1 MLEAIAPEVDFPQ
14 RVALANRDVLS
25 PLLLH
30 RFAKSPS
37 LNALTRT
44 TTAVTVFQA
53 GQQDNVLP
61 GHAEALINFRLLPG
75 QGPQVALD
83 HVQRVM
89 DDPRI
94 KLELRDGANP
104 PSSVSD
110 HRSPEFLAIARAIRQ
125 TFPEAVVAPG
135 LAVVA
140 TDSRHYE
147 PLADNIYRF
156 LPVQLPVED
165 LKRIH
170 GIDERISV
178 ENYRRM
184 VAFMVRLLQSGG

>member
-1 MLEAIAPEVDFPQ
+1 
-14 RVALANRDVLS
+14 
-25 PLLLH
+25 
-30 RFAKSPS
+30 

-53 GQQDNVLP
+53 GQQENSLP
-61 GHAEALINFRLLPG
+61 GHAEAFINFRLLPG
-75 QGPQVALD
+75 EGPEVVLQHVKDVA
-83 HVQRVM
+83 

-94 KLELRDGANP
+94 KIELREGSNP
-104 PSSVSD
+104 PSTVSD
-110 HRSPEFLAIARAIRQ
+110 HRSPDFLAITRAIRQ

-156 LPVQLPVED
+156 LPVQLSVED

-170 GIDERISV
+170 GIDERISAASYRQMV
-178 ENYRRM
+178 E
-184 VAFMVRLLQSGG
+184 FLVRLLEETSK